1 MVHMKIRDTRGEK
14 IFYAVNYFLLVLLS
28 FICVYPMYY
37 VLIGSLSEPVR
48 MLSHRGML
56 ILPLGLSVDSF
67 SKVFQYPMIPIG
79 YRNTLFYV
87 IAGTVFNLF
96 LTILGAYGL
105 SRKKLMFRNAI
116 MFMIVFTMFFQGGL
130 IPTYLWMKQMS
141 LLNTFWAMLLPR
153 AISAWNLIIMRTS
166 FAAIPD
172 SLLESAKIDG
182 AGDVMILS
190 RIIIPLSTA
199 VIAVMVLYYGV
210 SNWNRWF
217 DALIYLRDR
226 KLYPLQL
233 VLREILIANDTSQM
247 TTSAVSASDKEP
259 LGVTIK
265 YATIIIATLPILT
278 VYPFIQKYFIKGV
291 MIGAIK
297 G

>member
-1 MVHMKIRDTRGEK
+1 MKIRDTTGEK
-14 IFYAVNYFLLVLLS
+14 VFYILNYIFLVLLS

-37 VLIGSLSEPVR
+37 VLMGALSEPVN
-48 MLSHRGML
+48 MLSHRGFL
-56 ILPLGLSVDSF
+56 FFPLGISLDSF
-67 SKVFQYPMIPIG
+67 GKVFQYPMIPIG

-87 IAGTVFNLF
+87 VIGTVINLI
-96 LTILGAYGL
+96 LTTLGAYGL
-105 SRKKLMFRNAI
+105 SRKKLMLRNPI
-116 MFMIVFTMFFQGGL
+116 MFMIVFTMFFHGGL
-130 IPTYLWMKQMS
+130 IPTYLWMNQMR
-141 LLNTFWAMLLPR
+141 LVNTFWAMLLPK

-172 SLLESAKIDG
+172 SLIESAKIEG
-182 AGDVMILS
+182 AGDVMILT

-210 SNWNRWF
+210 SNWNTWF
-217 DALIYLRDR
+217 NALIYLRDR

-233 VLREILIANDTSQM
+233 VLREILIANDTSSM
-247 TTSAVSASDKEP
+247 TTSAISSADKEP
-259 LGVTIK
+259 LGLTIK
-265 YATIIIATLPILT
+265 YATVIIATVPILT